1 MNYYNLNFFFN
12 KCQSCS
18 CVLLLVIVYN
28 CNNFCSNKFFNWDN
42 CGNTFQS
49 SALAMV
55 EQDGHSFCNVDSK
68 MFFTIGRLL
77 FHFNHNFVAKANS
90 NSPILGDHFSYNNR
104 EYIHHIDVTNK
115 WACDTFVGMGL
126 LTFVCRQGN
135 YKPCRIEFFKLRFSR
150 IIPCGLFPTLPLR
163 LKKVAFLSKVEFPY
177 RNKGEWDPSRVLC

>member
-1 MNYYNLNFFFN
+1 
-12 KCQSCS
+12 
-18 CVLLLVIVYN
+18 
-28 CNNFCSNKFFNWDN
+28 
-42 CGNTFQS
+42 
-49 SALAMV
+49 MV